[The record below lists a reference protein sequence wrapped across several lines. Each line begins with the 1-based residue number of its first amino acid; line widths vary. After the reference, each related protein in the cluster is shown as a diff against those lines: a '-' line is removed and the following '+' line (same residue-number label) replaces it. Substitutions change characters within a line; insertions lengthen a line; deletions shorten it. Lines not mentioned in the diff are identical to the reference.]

1 MGIFEAVPIMA
12 CQSLFFLQLM
22 GQDRAQSTR
31 ESVLYF
37 ANNHKEH
44 RISEYCRVVQSNTEY
59 YIVIQ
64 SITKYYKDK
73 SSASTWTNFWAC
85 FYGSLK
91 IINKKTKTE
100 LAALAA
106 LRAICDTIAL
116 SQKGA
121 PFLGNLSIL
130 VI

>member
-1 MGIFEAVPIMA
+1 MDLSSMHSTEYRKRSIGQLYKV
-12 CQSLFFLQLM
+12 QRSSYFLQCKVTFFSL
-22 GQDRAQSTR
+22 
-31 ESVLYF
+31 
-37 ANNHKEH
+37 
-44 RISEYCRVVQSNTEY
+44 
-59 YIVIQ
+59 
-64 SITKYYKDK
+64 
-73 SSASTWTNFWAC
+73 

>member
-1 MGIFEAVPIMA
+1 MDLSSMHSTEYRKRSIGLLYKVQRNSYFFAK
-12 CQSLFFLQLM
+12 QSHVFFL
-22 GQDRAQSTR
+22 SY
-31 ESVLYF
+31 V
-37 ANNHKEH
+37 
-44 RISEYCRVVQSNTEY
+44 
-59 YIVIQ
+59 
-64 SITKYYKDK
+64 
-73 SSASTWTNFWAC
+73 
-85 FYGSLK
+85 SLK
-91 IINKKTKTE
+91 ITNKKTKTE

>member
-1 MGIFEAVPIMA
+1 M
-12 CQSLFFLQLM
+12 
-22 GQDRAQSTR
+22 
-31 ESVLYF
+31 
-37 ANNHKEH
+37 
-44 RISEYCRVVQSNTEY
+44 
-59 YIVIQ
+59 Q
-64 SITKYYKDK
+64 SITEVLLSVTECHRVLQSVAVCYRVLQRKTAYYKDK

>member
-1 MGIFEAVPIMA
+1 ML
-12 CQSLFFLQLM
+12 QS
-22 GQDRAQSTR
+22 
-31 ESVLYF
+31 
-37 ANNHKEH
+37 
-44 RISEYCRVVQSNTEY
+44 ITEY
-59 YIVIQ
+59 HRVLKSITECYRVLQ
-64 SITKYYKDK
+64 GITKYYKDK